1 MACFSN
7 VCYFI
12 YPINLWHISEMMTTD
27 SGLAFLANCDKL
39 RTVILNDA
47 GDEYD
52 YEDRYFGI
60 TGKGIAN
67 LLIALPKVNV

>member
-1 MACFSN
+1 MFH
-7 VCYFI
+7 FM
-12 YPINLWHISEMMTTD
+12 YPLTMRHISEMMTTD

-67 LLIALPKVNV
+67 LLIALPKVNE

>member
-1 MACFSN
+1 
-7 VCYFI
+7 
-12 YPINLWHISEMMTTD
+12 MMTTD

-67 LLIALPKVNV
+67 LLIALPKVSEFLLFLEFQECKIKSSV

>member
-1 MACFSN
+1 
-7 VCYFI
+7 
-12 YPINLWHISEMMTTD
+12 MMTTD
-27 SGLAFLANCDKL
+27 SGLAFLANCCKL
-39 RTVILNDA
+39 RTIILNDA

-67 LLIALPKVNV
+67 LLIALPKVRECNYVFFTILIKN